1 MELPRSGARHLSSI
15 CTQSRKKLVIA
26 EISAAD
32 CVRKT
37 MFSEPIVWP
46 SPLLRSTSYL
56 TVGRY
61 LYDRLDLSDI
71 VDEPGAKNG
80 TNSRV
85 GVISSSMASKISFQ
99 RRSGVGTETYSAKIW
114 LTSAERFVPIR
125 WASAS
130 TSRTTSSDSV
140 RL

>member
-1 MELPRSGARHLSSI
+1 
-15 CTQSRKKLVIA
+15 
-26 EISAAD
+26 
-32 CVRKT
+32 
-37 MFSEPIVWP
+37 MFSVPIVWA

-80 TNSRV
+80 TSSRV
-85 GVISSSMASKISFQ
+85 GVINSSMASKISFQ